1 MIHSLTSTAFEFSSS
16 YIPILEHIT
25 EVAIPIIN
33 IMSEAERPKVGVGV
47 VSHDGAGNIIMGE
60 RAGSHGA
67 GTTYSSL
74 SWIFTS
80 LDIFD
85 GSNLACELSVTNL
98 DQAPSSAPAA
108 IWSTASPS
116 QRPP

>member
-1 MIHSLTSTAFEFSSS
+1 MIHSLTSTAFDFSSS
-16 YIPILEHIT
+16 YIPFLEHIT
-25 EVAIPIIN
+25 EVTFPIIN

-47 VSHDGAGNIIMGE
+47 VVHDGAGNIIMGE